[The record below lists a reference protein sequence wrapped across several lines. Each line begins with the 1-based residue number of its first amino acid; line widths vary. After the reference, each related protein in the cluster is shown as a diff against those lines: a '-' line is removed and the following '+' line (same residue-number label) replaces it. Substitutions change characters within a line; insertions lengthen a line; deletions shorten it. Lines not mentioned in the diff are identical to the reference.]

1 MEEAN
6 DNVPGL
12 SLLAKRIAA
21 TGLGALESRG
31 ELLLVEWQLEKAR
44 LTELL
49 MLSFGL
55 GFLGIMAM
63 MLLTATIIFLF
74 PDNARLYA
82 AAGFAVLYLAGAV
95 WVIFGIRSLVKR
107 EPFEE
112 TVQQLKKDREC
123 LDSFR

>member
-1 MEEAN
+1 MEEPSDKA
-6 DNVPGL
+6 PRLGH
-12 SLLAKRIAA
+12 LASTMAA
-21 TGLGALESRG
+21 TGLGALQNRG

-55 GFLGIMAM
+55 GFFGIMAM

-82 AAGFAVLYLAGAV
+82 AAGFALLYLAGAV
-95 WVIFGIRSLVKR
+95 WVVFGIRSRVKQ

-112 TVQQLKKDREC
+112 TVEQL
-123 LDSFR
+123 

>member
-6 DNVPGL
+6 DHVPRL
-12 SLLAKRIAA
+12 SLLARRIAA
-21 TGLGALESRG
+21 AGLGALQSRG

-82 AAGFAVLYLAGAV
+82 AAGFALLYLAGAV
-95 WVIFGIRSLVKR
+95 WVVFGIRSLVKR